1 MEQLY
6 RDARIV
12 PLYEG
17 TNAIQALDLVHRK
30 IGLNGGRALA
40 SFLARLDAVVAA
52 AGDAGGAAPAL
63 AAGMKAALARVR
75 QASALLGELSVAAAH
90 GEMAAAASDY
100 LRLFG
105 LVAMGGAW
113 LRMATAAN
121 ALLARDASQADYL
134 RGKIKTAEYFAV
146 RLLPETEQ
154 LFQRISAGGAALMAV
169 GEEEF

>member
-1 MEQLY
+1 M
-6 RDARIV
+6 
-12 PLYEG
+12 
-17 TNAIQALDLVHRK
+17 
-30 IGLNGGRALA
+30 
-40 SFLARLDAVVAA
+40 AA
-52 AGDAGGAAPAL
+52 AL
-63 AAGMKAALARVR
+63 VRLR
-75 QASALLGELSVAAAH
+75 QASALLGQQSVAAAH

-113 LRMATAAN
+113 LRMATAAD

-134 RGKIKTAEYFAV
+134 RGKIKTAEYFAL

-154 LFQRISAGGAALMAV
+154 LFQRIAAGGSVLLAV